1 MNTKHITALLALS
14 ALALHPAHSQDTQD
28 KPADKKPDETR
39 PAEKPEPKDKPDGER
54 GEHHERG
61 GPDHKQR
68 GPQPEMKPT
77 AYIGVMTRGV
87 PPEVRAQT
95 GLGEGF
101 GLLVEEVMPDSPAQ
115 KAGLQQH
122 DVLVLLGDQKLV
134 NQEQLSTLV
143 RAEKKDAD
151 LAFTLKRAGTEQKIT
166 IKVGERL
173 MPVAMHDR
181 GRDGFEPFHMFGRDG
196 ERLNQQLHEGV
207 QRFQQG
213 VKEFQNRMQGWSRD
227 PKDNGPTRYDERRD
241 NHDRGNNGPQ
251 SRRDGDRPQGGP
263 DGQPVRRPEGDK
275 PRDGGE
281 RRGPPSASTSSSARS
296 SSNSFQRNIV
306 RRDETGE
313 YSLRED
319 GGAKL
324 FVVKPKDGE
333 EQTFIINTEEQRK
346 AIPEALQSKLRELD
360 NAGGRVPVDAP
371 SRPSPPKAGAS

>member
-77 AYIGVMTRGV
+77 AYIGVITRGV

-241 NHDRGNNGPQ
+241 ANKNGRDNGPDRYQPDRRGNDN
-251 SRRDGDRPQGGP
+251 DGF
-263 DGQPVRRPEGDK
+263 RRPPQQPEG
-275 PRDGGE
+275 PRREGE
-281 RRGPPSASTSSSARS
+281 PQRDRSVSSSS
-296 SSNSFQRNIV
+296 YQRNVV
-306 RRDETGE
+306 RRDDSGE

-333 EQTFIINTEEQRK
+333 EQTFIINTDEQRK
-346 AIPEALQSKLRELD
+346 AIPEALQAKLKELE
-360 NAGGRVPVDAP
+360 NVNGRVPAEGVPAP
-371 SRPSPPKAGAS
+371 QVAPKPGA

>member
-14 ALALHPAHSQDTQD
+14 ALALHPAKAQDTQD
-28 KPADKKPDETR
+28 KPADAKPAGETAK
-39 PAEKPEPKDKPDGER
+39 PADKPEGER
-54 GEHHERG
+54 GEHRERG
-61 GPDHKQR
+61 GPDQKKR

-95 GLGEGF
+95 GIGEGF

-134 NQEQLSTLV
+134 NQEQLSALV

-241 NHDRGNNGPQ
+241 NYDRGNNGPQ

-263 DGQPVRRPEGDK
+263 DGQPSRRPEGDK

-281 RRGPPSASTSSSARS
+281 RRGPPSASSSSSSR

-324 FVVKPKDGE
+324 FVVKPKNGE

-371 SRPSPPKAGAS
+371 SPPAPPKAGA

>member
-14 ALALHPAHSQDTQD
+14 ALGLHPARSQETDKKPAEETKPAEKAEGQD
-28 KPADKKPDETR
+28 KPQ
-39 PAEKPEPKDKPDGER
+39 R
-54 GEHHERG
+54 GEPREGEHRERG

-77 AYIGVMTRGV
+77 AYIGVLTRGV

-95 GLGEGF
+95 GLAEGF

-122 DVLVLLGDQKLV
+122 DVLILLGDQKLV

-143 RAEKKDAD
+143 RAEKKDTD
-151 LAFTLKRAGTEQKIT
+151 LAFTIKRSGAEQKVT
-166 IKVGERL
+166 IKVGERM
-173 MPVAMHDR
+173 MPVAMNDR
-181 GRDGFEPFHMFGRDG
+181 GRDGFEPFHMFGREG

-213 VKEFQNRMQGWSRD
+213 VKEFQERMQGWARD
-227 PKDNGPTRYDERRD
+227 QKDNGPTRYDERRG
-241 NHDRGNNGPQ
+241 GNNNG
-251 SRRDGDRPQGGP
+251 RDNGP
-263 DGQPVRRPEGDK
+263 DRYHPDRRGSDNNSGFRRPPQQQDGPRREGEP
-275 PRDGGE
+275 PRD
-281 RRGPPSASTSSSARS
+281 RSVSSSSTSSY
-296 SSNSFQRNIV
+296 QRNVV
-306 RRDETGE
+306 RRDDSGE

-333 EQTFIINTEEQRK
+333 EQTFIINTDEQRK
-346 AIPEALQSKLRELD
+346 AIPEALQAKLKELE
-360 NAGGRVPVDAP
+360 NVNGRVPADGAP
-371 SRPSPPKAGAS
+371 APEKPKAGA

>member
-54 GEHHERG
+54 EEPRERG

-77 AYIGVMTRGV
+77 AYIGVLTRGV

-122 DVLVLLGDQKLV
+122 DVLVLLGDQKLI

-143 RAEKKDAD
+143 RAEKKDTD
-151 LAFTLKRAGTEQKIT
+151 LAFTIKRSGAEQKVT

-181 GRDGFEPFHMFGRDG
+181 GRDGLEPFHMFGREG

-227 PKDNGPTRYDERRD
+227 QGNNGPTRYDERRD
-241 NHDRGNNGPQ
+241 ANKNGRDNGP
-251 SRRDGDRPQGGP
+251 DRY
-263 DGQPVRRPEGDK
+263 QP
-275 PRDGGE
+275 E
-281 RRGPPSASTSSSARS
+281 RRGNDNDGFRRPPQQQDGPRREGEPPRDRSVSSSSTSSY
-296 SSNSFQRNIV
+296 QRNVV
-306 RRDETGE
+306 RRDDSGE

-333 EQTFIINTEEQRK
+333 EQTFIINTDEQRK
-346 AIPEALQSKLRELD
+346 AIPEALQAKLKELE
-360 NAGGRVPVDAP
+360 NVNGRVPAEAP
-371 SRPSPPKAGAS
+371 APEKPKAGA

>member
-54 GEHHERG
+54 GEHRERG
-61 GPDHKQR
+61 GPDHPQR

-95 GLGEGF
+95 GLAEGF

-122 DVLVLLGDQKLV
+122 DVLILLGDQKLI

-143 RAEKKDAD
+143 RAEKKDTD
-151 LAFTLKRAGTEQKIT
+151 LAFTIKRSGAEQKVT

-173 MPVAMHDR
+173 MPVAMNDR
-181 GRDGFEPFHMFGRDG
+181 GRDGFEPFHMFGREG
-196 ERLNQQLHEGV
+196 ERLNQQLHDGV

-213 VKEFQNRMQGWSRD
+213 VKEFQERMQGWARD
-227 PKDNGPTRYDERRD
+227 QGNNGPTRYDERRGGNSNGPD
-241 NHDRGNNGPQ
+241 RYQPDRRGNDNSGFRRPPQQQDGP
-251 SRRDGDRPQGGP
+251 RRDGEPQRDRS
-263 DGQPVRRPEGDK
+263 V
-275 PRDGGE
+275 
-281 RRGPPSASTSSSARS
+281 SSSSTSSY
-296 SSNSFQRNIV
+296 QRNVV
-306 RRDETGE
+306 RRDDSGE

-333 EQTFIINTEEQRK
+333 EQTFIINTDEQRK
-346 AIPEALQSKLRELD
+346 AIPEALQAKLKELE
-360 NAGGRVPVDAP
+360 NVNKRVPADAP
-371 SRPSPPKAGAS
+371 APEKPKAGA

>member
-14 ALALHPAHSQDTQD
+14 ALAWHPAHSQETKD
-28 KPADKKPDETR
+28 KPADAK
-39 PAEKPEPKDKPDGER
+39 PAEETVKPADKPDGRGKSEGER
-54 GEHHERG
+54 GERG
-61 GPDHKQR
+61 GPDHKPR

-95 GLGEGF
+95 GLAEGF

-122 DVLVLLGDQKLV
+122 DVLILLGDQKLV

-151 LAFTLKRAGTEQKIT
+151 LSFTLKRAGTEQKIT

-173 MPVAMHDR
+173 MPVATHDR
-181 GRDGFEPFHMFGRDG
+181 GRDGFEPFHMFGREG
-196 ERLNQQLHEGV
+196 ERFNEQLHEGV
-207 QRFQQG
+207 KRFQQG
-213 VKEFQNRMQGWSRD
+213 VKEFQERMQGWSRD
-227 PKDNGPTRYDERRD
+227 PKDNGPARYDERRGD
-241 NHDRGNNGPQ
+241 NSNGRDNGPDRYQPDRRGNDNNGFRRPPQ
-251 SRRDGDRPQGGP
+251 QQDGPRRDGEPQRDRS
-263 DGQPVRRPEGDK
+263 V
-275 PRDGGE
+275 
-281 RRGPPSASTSSSARS
+281 SSSSTSSY
-296 SSNSFQRNIV
+296 QRNVV
-306 RRDETGE
+306 RRDDSGE

-333 EQTFIINTEEQRK
+333 EQTFIINTDEQRK
-346 AIPEALQSKLRELD
+346 AIPEALQAKLKELE
-360 NAGGRVPVDAP
+360 NVNGRVPADAAP
-371 SRPSPPKAGAS
+371 APQAAPKPGA

>member
-1 MNTKHITALLALS
+1 MNTKHIIALLALS
-14 ALALHPAHSQDTQD
+14 ALALHPANAQDTQD
-28 KPADKKPDETR
+28 KPADAKPAGETVK
-39 PAEKPEPKDKPDGER
+39 PADKPEGER
-54 GEHHERG
+54 GEHRERG
-61 GPDHKQR
+61 GPDQKQR

-77 AYIGVMTRGV
+77 AYIGVLTRGV

-134 NQEQLSTLV
+134 NQEQLSALV

-151 LAFTLKRAGTEQKIT
+151 LSFTLKRAGTEQKII

-241 NHDRGNNGPQ
+241 NNDRGNNGPQ

-263 DGQPVRRPEGDK
+263 DGQPSRRPEGDK
-275 PRDGGE
+275 PREGGE
-281 RRGPPSASTSSSARS
+281 RRRPPSASTSSSAR

-333 EQTFIINTEEQRK
+333 EQTFIINTEEQRR

-371 SRPSPPKAGAS
+371 SPPKPPKAGA

>member
-14 ALALHPAHSQDTQD
+14 ALALHPAKAQDTQD
-28 KPADKKPDETR
+28 KPADAK
-39 PAEKPEPKDKPDGER
+39 PAEENVKPSVKPEGER
-54 GEHHERG
+54 GEHRERG
-61 GPDHKQR
+61 GPDQKQR

-77 AYIGVMTRGV
+77 AYIGVLTRGV

-122 DVLVLLGDQKLV
+122 DVLVLLGDQKLI

-151 LAFTLKRAGTEQKIT
+151 LSFTLKRAGTEQKIS

-173 MPVAMHDR
+173 MPVVMHDR
-181 GRDGFEPFHMFGRDG
+181 ERDGFEPFHMFGRDG

-213 VKEFQNRMQGWSRD
+213 VKEFQDRMQGWSRD

-241 NHDRGNNGPQ
+241 NNDRGNNGPQ

-263 DGQPVRRPEGDK
+263 DGQPSRRPEGDK

-281 RRGPPSASTSSSARS
+281 RRGPPSASSSSSSRS

-306 RRDETGE
+306 RRDDSGE

>member
-1 MNTKHITALLALS
+1 
-14 ALALHPAHSQDTQD
+14 
-28 KPADKKPDETR
+28 
-39 PAEKPEPKDKPDGER
+39 
-54 GEHHERG
+54 
-61 GPDHKQR
+61 
-68 GPQPEMKPT
+68 
-77 AYIGVMTRGV
+77 
-87 PPEVRAQT
+87 
-95 GLGEGF
+95 
-101 GLLVEEVMPDSPAQ
+101 
-115 KAGLQQH
+115 
-122 DVLVLLGDQKLV
+122 
-134 NQEQLSTLV
+134 
-143 RAEKKDAD
+143 
-151 LAFTLKRAGTEQKIT
+151 
-166 IKVGERL
+166 

-241 NHDRGNNGPQ
+241 NYDRGNNGPQ

-263 DGQPVRRPEGDK
+263 DGQPSRRPEGDK

-281 RRGPPSASTSSSARS
+281 RRGPPSASSSSSSRS
-296 SSNSFQRNIV
+296 GNSFQRNIV

-371 SRPSPPKAGAS
+371 SPPAPPKAGA